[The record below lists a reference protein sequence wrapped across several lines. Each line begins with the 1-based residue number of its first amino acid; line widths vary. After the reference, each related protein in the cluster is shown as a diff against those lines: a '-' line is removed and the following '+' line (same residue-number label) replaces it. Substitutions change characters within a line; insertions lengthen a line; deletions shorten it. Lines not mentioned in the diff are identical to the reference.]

1 MSAVTGF
8 VAAAALAFTPIQ
20 VDGLFVDGFAGG
32 GGASTGIEEAIGRS
46 VDIAVNHSPAAIAI
60 HAANHPGTRHFC
72 QDIKAVW
79 PLAATRMQPVA
90 GAWFSPDCKEFSKAK
105 GGPVK
110 DRSIRALCWEV
121 VVWLKDV
128 RPTCGYLE
136 NVEEFEYAAPLDD
149 DGNPIKGQEGR
160 EFKRFVRAIR
170 GLGYRVE
177 WKVLRA
183 CDYGVPTSRK
193 RLYMVMRCDGLPI
206 VWPKPTHGAPD
217 SPGVRRG
224 KLLPYRTAAECI
236 DWSID
241 CPSIFTRK
249 RELAEAT
256 KRRIAAGVMRYVV
269 EAARPF
275 IVPVTHQGGV
285 RVHSVD
291 DPARTVTGAHRGELA
306 LSDVRVTGLGQPDP
320 AWQTVTAPHI
330 TKFRT
335 GSVGSAGDAPMPTVT
350 ANGQPARP
358 AGACPLGMVE
368 ASLAPFITCGQHGGS
383 SRPATDPHHTV
394 AASRKDT
401 NGIAAATLAMLGHG
415 ERRPGEMPRH
425 ADLAEPLGTTL
436 AGGGKHAAVTALLS
450 SFYTSNTNGG
460 RGDPAKPLKTALAG
474 ANHHAIVTA
483 HIEQAN
489 TGAMLGRSP
498 GKPLTTVTRTGS
510 QQRLVETTM
519 VEEGDLP
526 ADLLDQATR
535 VAAFLVKYYGTEGES
550 ETAQIQPADR
560 PLDTITTKA
569 RFAVVTVTI
578 DARTYVIVDIGL
590 RMLRPRELARAQG
603 FPDSYILDPEC
614 WYTTKSG
621 RKKFGRL
628 PLAEQ
633 ISAIGNSVCPPMA
646 RTLVLA
652 NQPSN
657 RPTRLAA

>member
-79 PLAATRMQPVA
+79 PLATTRMQPVA

-217 SPGVRRG
+217 SPAVRSG

-241 CPSIFTRK
+241 CPSIFARK
-249 RELAEAT
+249 RELADAT

-306 LSDVRVTGLGQPDP
+306 VTDVRVTGLGQPDS
-320 AWQTVTAPHI
+320 AWQPVTAPHI
-330 TKFRT
+330 TKFRG
-335 GSVGSAGDAPMPTVT
+335 GSVGSAGDVPMPTVT
-350 ANGQPARP
+350 ANGQSARP

-368 ASLAPFITCGQHGGS
+368 ASLAFIDRQFGNSAGTS
-383 SRPATDPHHTV
+383 ALD
-394 AASRKDT
+394 
-401 NGIAAATLAMLGHG
+401 
-415 ERRPGEMPRH
+415 
-425 ADLAEPLGTTL
+425 PLGATT
-436 AGGGKHAAVTALLS
+436 AGGGGKSAAVTALLS
-450 SFYTSNTNGG
+450 SFYGSDHTASGG
-460 RGDPAKPLKTALAG
+460 EPLRPLRTARAG
-474 ANHHAIVTA
+474 GQHHAIVTA

-526 ADLLDQATR
+526 ADLLNQATR
-535 VAAFLVKYYGTEGES
+535 VAAFLVKYYGTDGES
-550 ETAQIQPADR
+550 EAAQSQPADR

-652 NQPSN
+652 NQPCN